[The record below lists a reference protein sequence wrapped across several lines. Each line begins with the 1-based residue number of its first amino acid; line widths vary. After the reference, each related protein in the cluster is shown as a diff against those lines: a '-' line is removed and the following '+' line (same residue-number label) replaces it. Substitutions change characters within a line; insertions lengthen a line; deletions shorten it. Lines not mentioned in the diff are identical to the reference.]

1 MISSMGTHV
10 GRSLRSSC
18 GGWGWGWVPSAP
30 VSALGKAGT
39 ADTCAAQL
47 LLLHWL
53 LLLLVADHQPLVVGE
68 AAQDVDLPLAA
79 QHVH

>member
-1 MISSMGTHV
+1 
-10 GRSLRSSC
+10 
-18 GGWGWGWVPSAP
+18 